1 MIIFDKITTINSKQV
16 KMDGFEEL
24 NSSVIFQKIDKS
36 DLKLLHNASKIK
48 KFNSGEIINYEN
60 DEVLKVYFLLKGFI
74 KVYKINR
81 FDNEIFLYTLKNE
94 GLITTF
100 SLFETSYY
108 FSNTECI
115 ENSTIL
121 CIEFSKLQQLFQ
133 TSQSITL
140 FFYEQLEK
148 LYSLLKYVINR
159 EIVHDG
165 TAKVAYMLAN
175 SLDEFNILKKQ
186 DVAYML
192 NIQPE
197 TLSRILT
204 KLKREEI
211 IETSMDGSV
220 IVKNYNKL
228 IAIFI

>member
-1 MIIFDKITTINSKQV
+1 MN
-16 KMDGFEEL
+16 GFERLDE
-24 NSSVIFQKIDKS
+24 SITFQKLDKS
-36 DLKLLHNASKIK
+36 DLKLLQDISKIK
-48 KFNSGEIINYEN
+48 KFNLGEIINYEN

-74 KVYKINR
+74 KTYKINR
-81 FDNEIFLYTLKNE
+81 FDNEIFLYTLKSE

-100 SLFETSYY
+100 NFFETSYY

-115 ENSTIL
+115 ENSTVL
-121 CIEFSKLQQLFQ
+121 CVEFDKLQQLLQ
-133 TSQSITL
+133 MSQSITI
-140 FFYEQLEK
+140 FFYEQLNK
-148 LYSLLKYVINR
+148 LHNLLKYVINR

-175 SLDEFNILKKQ
+175 SLSEFNTLKKQ

-204 KLKREEI
+204 KLKREDI
-211 IETSMDGSV
+211 IETSADGSV
-220 IVKNYNKL
+220 TIKNHNKL
-228 IAIFI
+228 TTIFTQ